1 MVKKRG
7 SDHSRDTTNP
17 PRQPFLSMQIDS
29 PATLP
34 VTAHR
39 GDILKLL
46 SANKVVIIAGET
58 GSGKTT
64 QIPKFCLEAA
74 GDSTLLIGCTQPRR
88 IAAIT
93 VAARVSEEMA
103 ESGHLVGYKIRF
115 HDETTANTRI
125 KFMTDGVLLAETR
138 SDPLLRRY
146 RTIII
151 DEAHERSLNIDFLLG
166 YIKQL
171 LPKRPDLQ
179 VIVTSATIDTG
190 AFSRHFD
197 NAPVL
202 QIAGRSHPVTVRY
215 LPMEEDQV
223 GEKDGYIEHA
233 VKAITDLHHHEPLG
247 DILAFLPT
255 EKDIRLCCGLLSEQ
269 LKNAVVLP
277 MFGRLQ
283 AADQKRI
290 FQSFRQPKIV
300 VATNV
305 AETSITVPGIR
316 YVVDTG
322 LSRISSYNARAK
334 TISLPIGRISKA
346 NCDQRK
352 GRCGRTGPGICVR
365 LYSEDDYKGRPDF
378 TLPEIQRA
386 NLAEVILQMISLGLG
401 DPAQFPFIDP
411 PHRNAIRDGYALLRE
426 LGALSDRHHLTAYGK
441 IMAGLPID
449 PCISR
454 IILEAK
460 GNNCLHEI
468 KIIATALAIQDPR
481 IRPAEREKEADAAH
495 KLFAHPHSDFL
506 VLLNIWNHF
515 HQVQDKVKSWSRL
528 KKFCASHFLSFQ
540 RMREWLD
547 LHEQLS
553 RILDLHGGFAENS
566 VEAPYENIHKSLTSG
581 FLRNIAMK
589 KKDKLYLG
597 AGSRELMIFPGSH
610 QFLKGGQWI
619 IAASFL
625 ETSRLYALTVAT
637 IEPEWLEELGG
648 SLCRYAWTNPHWQK
662 KTGRVV
668 AEEKVSLFGLPIL
681 AGRMVDF
688 ARRSPKNHQESQE
701 IFIEAALLQGEIA
714 GEYPFLHHNRQLVQ
728 AWRDAEHRLRK
739 RDILCDDTSLQQFY
753 AARLPSDV
761 FDRSSLNTFLKSRK
775 DQSLL
780 MMTEED
786 IINRRPEGQELADF
800 PPFLTVGSLQ
810 LPLSYHFAPGAD
822 NDGITVQIP
831 LDLAKTLS
839 PQIFEWLVPGL
850 LPEKTTLL
858 LKGLPKNLRKRL
870 VPLNSAVDT
879 ILDDLRQKT
888 GSYFQA
894 LESSIS
900 KLFRVTVRRSEWPTQ
915 LPDHLRARFS
925 LVDIAGREIACG
937 RDLQALLSASSKLP
951 QDETARVSPHDQ
963 DIIEGWQAKTFTD
976 WDFDGLPPAIVL
988 RTPAQN
994 IAGYLYPA
1002 LRPAGDNGL
1011 SIFFERDLQVARM
1024 HNNNGMLVLYRLQ
1037 FTEQYKSLKNFCSTT
1052 LSGPSSLWL
1061 LDKTRTQKQA
1071 VAALLAFILRT
1082 IFAPLGGEIDPREH
1096 FLRVV
1101 AQVKSEGLY
1110 RKGQEICSRVMALLR
1125 RRREVL
1131 EQLQRLVEL
1140 DRSKRLF
1147 TRERQAE
1154 FHLLILAV
1162 LPADFLENG
1171 QYARLDDCDRYLR
1184 SLAIRLER
1192 LHANPAKDLA
1202 KEAQIR
1208 PHLENMARISAKK
1221 DVRSEELQTLIEGYR
1236 TLIEEY
1242 RISLFS
1248 QEIKTR
1254 IPVSAKKLEQHWQAI
1269 RQLS

>member
-1 MVKKRG
+1 
-7 SDHSRDTTNP
+7 
-17 PRQPFLSMQIDS
+17 MQIHY
-29 PATLP
+29 PANLP

-39 GDILKLL
+39 DDILRLL
-46 SANKVVIIAGET
+46 AAHQTVIIAGET

-64 QIPKFCLEAA
+64 QIPKFCLESA
-74 GDSTLLIGCTQPRR
+74 GRKKLLIGCTQPRR

-93 VAARVSEEMA
+93 VAARVSEELGDNGNLA
-103 ESGHLVGYKIRF
+103 AYKIRF
-115 HDETTANTRI
+115 HDETTADTRI

-138 SDPLLRRY
+138 SDPQLRRY
-146 RTIII
+146 GTIII

-171 LPKRPDLQ
+171 LPKRPDLK
-179 VIVTSATIDTG
+179 IIITSATIDTD

-197 NAPVL
+197 NAPVV
-202 QIAGRSHPVTVRY
+202 QIAGRSHPVIVRY
-215 LPMEEDQV
+215 LPMEEEQSE
-223 GEKDGYIEHA
+223 EKDGYIEHA
-233 VKAITDLHHHEPLG
+233 VKAITDLHLHESPG

-255 EKDIRLCCGLLSEQ
+255 EKDIRLCCNLLSEQ

-290 FQSFRQPKIV
+290 FQSFNKPKIV

-365 LYSEDDYKGRPDF
+365 LYSEEDYKNRAEF

-411 PHRNAIRDGYALLRE
+411 PHRNAIRDGYTLLRE
-426 LGALSDRHHLTAYGK
+426 LGAISDRNNLTDYGR

-454 IILEAK
+454 IILEARS
-460 GNNCLHEI
+460 NNCLKEI

-495 KLFAHPHSDFL
+495 RLFAHPHSDFL
-506 VLLNIWNHF
+506 LLLNIWNHF

-528 KKFCASHFLSFQ
+528 KKFCATHYLSFQ

-553 RILDLHGGFAENS
+553 RILDQQGGFAENS
-566 VEAPYENIHKSLTSG
+566 VDAPYDNIHKSLASG

-597 AGSRELMIFPGSH
+597 AGGRELMIFPGSH

-625 ETSRLYALTVAT
+625 ETSRLYALTVAS

-648 SLCRYAWTNPHWQK
+648 ALCKYAWSNPHWQK
-662 KTGRVV
+662 KSGRVV
-668 AEEKVSLFGLPIL
+668 AEERVSLFGLPIL
-681 AGRMVDF
+681 SGRIVDY
-688 ARRSPKNHQESQE
+688 ARRSPKNHKEAQE
-701 IFIEAALLQGEIA
+701 IFIEAALLQGEIT
-714 GEYPFLHHNRQLVQ
+714 GNYPFLEHNRKLVQ
-728 AWRDAEHRLRK
+728 DWRDAEHRLRK
-739 RDILCDDTSLQQFY
+739 RDILCDDTSLHQFY
-753 AARLPSDV
+753 AARLPDDV
-761 FDRSSLNTFLKSRK
+761 FDRGSLNTFLKIRDS
-775 DQSLL
+775 QALL
-780 MMTEED
+780 MMTEDD

-800 PPFLTVGSLQ
+800 PPFLHVGTLQ
-810 LPLSYHFAPGAD
+810 LPLIYHFAPGSD
-822 NDGITVQIP
+822 NDGVTVTLP
-831 LDLAKTLS
+831 LDLARTIS
-839 PQIFEWLVPGL
+839 SQTFEWLVPGL
-850 LPEKTTLL
+850 LPEKITFL
-858 LKGLPKNLRKRL
+858 LKGLPKSLRKHL
-870 VPLNSAVDT
+870 VPVNTAVDK
-879 ILDDLRQKT
+879 ILDDLQRKT
-888 GSYFQA
+888 GSFYQA
-894 LESSIS
+894 LEASIQ
-900 KLFRVTVRRSEWPTQ
+900 KLFRVTIRRSEWPDT
-915 LPDHLRARFS
+915 LPDHLRIRFS
-925 LVDIAGREIACG
+925 LTDLSGREISAG
-937 RDLQALLSASSKLP
+937 RDLQALLEGSAEIRQEDTSEISS
-951 QDETARVSPHDQ
+951 HDRA
-963 DIIEGWQAKTFTD
+963 IIEKWQDKIFTG
-976 WDFDGLPPAIVL
+976 WDFAGLPTAIAL
-988 RTPAQN
+988 KSRDQN
-994 IAGYLYPA
+994 TVGYLYPA
-1002 LRPAGDNGL
+1002 LVPVDEKGVRL
-1011 SIFFERDLQVARM
+1011 TFERDLGKARIL
-1024 HNNNGMLVLYRLQ
+1024 NIEGMLLLYRLQ
-1037 FTEQYKSLKNFCSTT
+1037 FTDQCKSLKNYCATA

-1061 LDKTRTQKQA
+1061 LDRSRSQKQA
-1071 VAALLAFILRT
+1071 ANALLTFILRSLFSPLSGT
-1082 IFAPLGGEIDPREH
+1082 IESQECFGKT
-1096 FLRVV
+1096 VSKV
-1101 AQVKSEGLY
+1101 AKEGLF
-1110 RKGQEICSRVMALLR
+1110 RKGQEICDKVMAVLR
-1125 RRREVL
+1125 KRKEVAD
-1131 EQLQRLVEL
+1131 QLQRLVAL
-1140 DRSKRLF
+1140 DRQRRIF

-1154 FHLLILAV
+1154 LQSLIAAIV
-1162 LPADFLENG
+1162 PADFLENG
-1171 QYARLDDCDRYLR
+1171 RHERLEDCDRYLR
-1184 SLAIRLER
+1184 CLAVRIER
-1192 LHANPAKDLA
+1192 LHANPAKDAA

-1208 PHLENMARISAKK
+1208 PHLENLSRISTGGTP
-1221 DVRSEELQTLIEGYR
+1221 SQELQVLIEEYR

-1248 QEIKTR
+1248 PEIKTR
-1254 IPVSAKKLEQHWQAI
+1254 LVVSAKKLEQHWQAV